1 MGEGATDDD
10 NFTGEVHVI
19 LRDDIFGSDVK
30 VGGSGHHRATVTQD
44 VFPYLAHHLSR
55 VQNCGKHQVGSLVVD
70 VWVYGG
76 SDTQNTQE
84 T

>member
-1 MGEGATDDD
+1 VVDDVVQASKAKNLAMGEGATDDD

-44 VFPYLAHHLSR
+44 AFPYLAHHLSR
-55 VQNCGKHQVGSLVVD
+55 V
-70 VWVYGG
+70 
-76 SDTQNTQE
+76 
-84 T
+84 

>member
-19 LRDDIFGSDVK
+19 LRDDISGSDVK
-30 VGGSGHHRATVTQD
+30 VGGSGHRRAMVTRD
-44 VFPYLAHHLSR
+44 TFPCLAHHLSR
-55 VQNCGKHQVGSLVVD
+55 VQNYGKHQVGSSVVD

-76 SDTQNTQE
+76 LDTQNTQE